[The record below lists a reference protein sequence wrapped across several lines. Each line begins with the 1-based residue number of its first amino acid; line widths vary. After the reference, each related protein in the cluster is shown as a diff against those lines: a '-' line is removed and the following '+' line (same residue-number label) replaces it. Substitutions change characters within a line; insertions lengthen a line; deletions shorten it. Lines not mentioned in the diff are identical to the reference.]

1 MEGLKP
7 LFAGISVVIIL
18 SLGAFGFEA
27 YKAGQYKREIG
38 NLEGQIEM
46 LEGKVE
52 GLKLENEQLIKAP
65 KETNV
70 VIENAPEFELSDED
84 IELIARIVHAEAGN
98 QDQIGKRLV
107 ADCILNRVKSD
118 KFPDTV
124 QGVIYQ
130 AGQFTATPGDFDESD
145 INAVTAECEQRIDP
159 SVYWF
164 KINGFHS
171 VGVPLYQHGAH
182 YFNGLSEGVE

>member
-27 YKAGQYKREIG
+27 FKAGQYKREIG
-38 NLEGQIEM
+38 NLEGQVEM

-65 KETNV
+65 KQTNV

-145 INAVTAECEQRIDP
+145 INAVMEECEQRIDP

>member
-1 MEGLKP
+1 M
-7 LFAGISVVIIL
+7 
-18 SLGAFGFEA
+18 
-27 YKAGQYKREIG
+27 
-38 NLEGQIEM
+38 N
-46 LEGKVE
+46 
-52 GLKLENEQLIKAP
+52 
-65 KETNV
+65 
-70 VIENAPEFELSDED
+70 
-84 IELIARIVHAEAGN
+84 
-98 QDQIGKRLV
+98 RL
-107 ADCILNRVKSD
+107 KSD

-145 INAVTAECEQRIDP
+145 INAVLEECEQRIDP

>member
-38 NLEGQIEM
+38 TLEGQIEM

-145 INAVTAECEQRIDP
+145 INAVMEECEKRIDP

-164 KINGFHS
+164 KTNGYHS
-171 VGVPLYQHGAH
+171 CGVPLYPHGAH